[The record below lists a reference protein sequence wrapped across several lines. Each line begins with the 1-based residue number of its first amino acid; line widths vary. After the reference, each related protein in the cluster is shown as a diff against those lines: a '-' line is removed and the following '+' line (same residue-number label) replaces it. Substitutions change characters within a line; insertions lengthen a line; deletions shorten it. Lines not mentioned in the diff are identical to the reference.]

1 MTLDEMSEVLDRIE
15 FRDWDITLTQSVP
28 WRASEP
34 GSTYLQVQFEAPCN
48 VTGES
53 QHQHGRKWLLSP
65 HMTRSELVTPA
76 LKAVLTAVEHEAREE
91 FLYRGEMIFAPHF
104 DVEDLVT
111 LSQTGHADVR
121 VPA

>member
-15 FRDWDITLTQSVP
+15 FRDWDLELV
-28 WRASEP
+28 RVYNDEAVY
-34 GSTYLQVQFEAPCN
+34 TYLQVRFDAPCN

-53 QHQHGRKWLLSP
+53 RRQHGRKWLLSP
-65 HMTRSELVTPA
+65 HMTRSELVTTA

-91 FLYRGEMIFAPHF
+91 FLYKGEMIFAPHF

>member
-1 MTLDEMSEVLDRIE
+1 MSPQQMQGVLDLIQ
-15 FRDWDITLTQSVP
+15 FRDWELVVGGNLRP
-28 WRASEP
+28 
-34 GSTYLQVQFEAPCN
+34 YLQVQFDAPCN

-53 QHQHGRKWLLSP
+53 QRQHGRKWLLSP
-65 HMTRSELVTPA
+65 HMTRSELVTTA

-111 LSQTGHADVR
+111 LSQVGSADVR